1 MDNNDYQEA
10 VDCARANFEKIEQS
24 LPNSIKERE
33 EKLFGKMLSQKFNS
47 LNKLKMLY
55 SEIDII
61 YSHLGKMIVC
71 NKGCSYCCYQ
81 EIAISEL
88 DVEYILKNTKAR
100 RVKHKTIPNE
110 LNGPCPFLKNHKC
123 SIYLFR
129 PFLCRRHVSL
139 ANSPRWCE
147 QDVCNKYKFPLFSSS
162 EVDKSYAYLLTNS
175 HQGKLYSN
183 IRQVL
188 RAF

>member
-1 MDNNDYQEA
+1 MDNNDYQKA
-10 VDCARANFEKIEQS
+10 VDFARANFDKIEQS
-24 LPNSIKERE
+24 LPDSIKERE

-71 NKGCSYCCYQ
+71 DRGCSHCCYQ
-81 EIAISEL
+81 DIAISEL
-88 DVEYILKNTKAR
+88 EVEYILKNTKAK
-100 RVKHKTIPNE
+100 RVRPEIVPNA

-147 QDVCNKYKFPLFSSS
+147 QDVCNKYEFPLFSSS
-162 EVDKSYAYLLTNS
+162 EVDKSYAYLLVSSQKEKMYN
-175 HQGKLYSN
+175 N
-183 IRQVL
+183 IRQVF
-188 RAF
+188 REF